1 MFHFEKNKFK
11 QNFSYVIG
19 CDEVGRGSLAG
30 PVVAVAAAINMETFL
45 KLKTVPW
52 ANQVKDSKLIS
63 PVMRSRLSKE
73 LISTLPAY
81 AVGAATPSRIDKI
94 NIHHATLE
102 AMSKAVQKVINTV
115 ACEPEKVCVV
125 VDGKFSIPELSF
137 FQEAL
142 VKADQTIFIVS
153 SASII
158 AKVYRDNLMVKLH
171 DQFPEYNFAQHKGY
185 GTKLH
190 TDALRTYGLSSHHRQ
205 SFCKNYIA

>member
-30 PVVAVAAAINMETFL
+30 PVVAVATAIDMGTL
-45 KLKTVPW
+45 VKLESVPW
-52 ANQVKDSKLIS
+52 AKQVTDSKLIS
-63 PVMRSRLSKE
+63 PALRSGLSKE
-73 LISTLPAY
+73 LIDTLPVHAIG
-81 AVGAATPSRIDKI
+81 AVTPSRIDKI

-115 ACEPEKVCVV
+115 ACEPEKVCVA
-125 VDGKFSIPELSF
+125 VDGKFTIPGLSV

-142 VKADQTIFIVS
+142 VKADQNIFVVS

-171 DQFPEYNFAQHKGY
+171 EQFPVYNFAQHKGY
-185 GTKLH
+185 GTKIH
-190 TDALRTYGLSSHHRQ
+190 TDALRTHGLCLEHRQ
-205 SFCKNYIA
+205 SFCKNYI